1 MCCASRCVCLDGQ
14 ATYWVCG
21 YANRQHE
28 LAEEIGDLEPF
39 NVDRN
44 YEEWMGKRWKTMEI
58 T

>member
-39 NVDRN
+39 N
-44 YEEWMGKRWKTMEI
+44 EI
-58 T
+58 TVLKASFSAFS